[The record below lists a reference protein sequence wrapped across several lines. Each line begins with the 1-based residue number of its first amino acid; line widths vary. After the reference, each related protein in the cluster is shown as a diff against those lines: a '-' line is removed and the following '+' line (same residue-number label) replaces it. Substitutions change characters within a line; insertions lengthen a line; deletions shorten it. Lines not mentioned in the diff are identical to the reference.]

1 MKNFL
6 FKKRRKWLL
15 VLLILVLMGTL
26 MIAGMDQYV
35 AFSGSQTIV
44 TYDTVEPAQ
53 AILILGAYVKPTGE
67 VSRMLKDRLDY
78 GYELYRQGKAPKII
92 VSGDHGAPY
101 YNEVLAMCTYLENKG
116 VPSEDIFMD
125 HAGFTTYDSVYR
137 MKAIFEVTDAIIVSQ
152 GYHVVRAAYIAKTM
166 EIDTQSIASD
176 TYVYEKMLKYR
187 IREVGA
193 RVKAFVMAD
202 ILMPEPRYLGEI
214 IPITGSGLETRD

>member
-1 MKNFL
+1 MKNIL
-6 FKKRRKWLL
+6 LKKWSRWLQ
-15 VLLILVLMGTL
+15 VFTILILVCAL
-26 MIAGMDQYV
+26 MIIGMDQYV
-35 AFSGSQTIV
+35 AFSGSKTIA
-44 TYDTVEPAQ
+44 TYENVEQAQ
-53 AILILGAYVKPTGE
+53 AILILGAYVKPSGE

-125 HAGFTTYDSVYR
+125 HEGFTTYDSVYR

-152 GYHVVRAAYIAKTM
+152 GYHVVRAAYIAKTL
-166 EIDTQSIASD
+166 EIHTQSIASD
-176 TYVYEKMLKYR
+176 TYVYEKMVKYR

-214 IPITGSGLETRD
+214 IPITGSGLDTRY